1 MPGMVDR
8 VMGADGRQWWVGR
21 RWLPWRPRRRRSVPE
36 GEPELLKLA
45 DGLDASPGCAIV
57 WAVLMVVLALP
68 VLVLL
73 AVLAVEWLLV
83 LLLLPLWV
91 LARFLFGAPWVIVA
105 RGRSPEGRRWRYY
118 GKIKGWRA
126 GTAMIDEVRA
136 EIERYGEPRSLG
148 APVAAEQDDIVV
160 AGETSLQLVQSGEP
174 LEIPGKV
181 YGTTSAYARNGWL
194 SGRLRADAVSLSIS
208 QGGGIARRA
217 IPVLGGS
224 ALPEAPSTKADRAA
238 IGQAAVIGIT
248 GTDGREYRI
257 AVDPDELEA
266 LRWLQSRWTAPH

>member
-1 MPGMVDR
+1 
-8 VMGADGRQWWVGR
+8 
-21 RWLPWRPRRRRSVPE
+21 
-36 GEPELLKLA
+36 
-45 DGLDASPGCAIV
+45 
-57 WAVLMVVLALP
+57 MVVLALP

-91 LARFLFGAPWVIVA
+91 LARLLFGAPWVIVA

-118 GKIKGWRA
+118 GKVKGWRA
-126 GTAMIDEVRA
+126 GTNMIDEVRA
-136 EIERYGEPRSLG
+136 EIERYGEPRLLG
-148 APVAAEQDDIVV
+148 APVAEEQDNIVV
-160 AGETSLQLVQSGEP
+160 VGEVSLALAQSGEP
-174 LEIPGKV
+174 LEIPGQV

-194 SGRLRADAVSLSIS
+194 SGHLRADAVSLSIS
-208 QGGGIARRA
+208 QGGGTARRA

-224 ALPEAPSTKADRAA
+224 VLPETPSTKADRAA
-238 IGQAAVIGIT
+238 IGDLAVIGVT